1 MQTAQTEGFCVMTK
15 PAKDEVVP
23 SGSDYNIVW
32 ESGSSSSGSVFI
44 TLLEGS
50 SPSTLQL
57 GANITCT

>member
-1 MQTAQTEGFCVMTK
+1 MTK

-57 GANITCT
+57 GANITCK